1 MQLAYAKEV
10 ADETAGESV
19 RDVVVT
25 VPGWFSQSERQ
36 AVLDAVELA
45 GLRSI
50 GLVNDGAAGE
60 SRSSFVRRQRRMEIH
75 RASSLLSQRRST
87 TP

>member
-1 MQLAYAKEV
+1 MQLAYIKEV

-36 AVLDAVELA
+36 AMLDATELA
-45 GLRSI
+45 GLRCI

-60 SRSSFVRRQRRMEIH
+60 PCSPYSS
-75 RASSLLSQRRST
+75 A
-87 TP
+87 